1 MFTCLKSGI
10 FSLMAVS
17 TIVLGTLFCFTVT
30 SKAAENPTIY
40 ICNCPGG
47 CLCEYETL
55 KPGGRCLC
63 GLITIPSDRGPGEDL
78 EYECDCDSG
87 CDCGTQADEQDNCHC
102 GVLMR
107 EIE

>member
-1 MFTCLKSGI
+1 MFTSLKRGI
-10 FSLMAVS
+10 FTLVIVS
-17 TIVLGTLFCFTVT
+17 AIVLTTLCCLT
-30 SKAAENPTIY
+30 SMGKASEKTTIY

-63 GLITIPSDRGPGEDL
+63 GLITIPSDSGPSDDL
-78 EYECDCDSG
+78 QYECACSGG

-102 GVLMR
+102 GVMMK
-107 EIE
+107 EVE